1 MSDYNDDAK
10 YAKEK
15 LATVSETMCL
25 AKWLQ
30 TSYHLTTG
38 HTNSCYHNPPHKMDL
53 ALNTLNDTNE
63 KFQQKHR
70 MYKGERPEGCSYCWR
85 MEDKGHMSD
94 RHYRSGEPWAMDNFN
109 RVIRSF
115 DTAETIFPTYVE
127 VNFNSACNL
136 KCSYCSPQYSSSWM
150 AHSKQFGAYP
160 TIQPH
165 NDPDYFTGDRKPIP
179 NREHNPYLEKFW
191 DDWEVMYKGLR
202 HFRMTGGEPLMD
214 PNTYKVFDHVLE
226 NPKPDL
232 HLNVTSNFSVEPDMF
247 DKYMDYCKRLCED
260 EKIEHFMQF
269 VSLDCFGERAE
280 YIRDGLNFNRLWDNV
295 NRFLNDIPHRNSV
308 TFIITLNNLSI
319 TSLRELFTAIYG
331 LREIYSNDYQR
342 VWFDVPVLTDPAWQ
356 SIQILPESYS
366 YKLEKLVKYLSG
378 NPEESCEGFG
388 GFKDYEVAKL
398 QRDLD
403 FMRSPVPEEWLNEQR
418 VNFYRFF
425 NEYDKRRDKNFLE
438 TFPEM
443 EDFWSECMYR
453 SKKYDQ

>member
-1 MSDYNDDAK
+1 MSDYNDDAQR
-10 YAKEK
+10 AKEK

-53 ALNTLNDTNE
+53 SKVSLNETPE
-63 KFQQKHR
+63 KQVQKMM
-70 MYKGERPEGCSYCWR
+70 MYKGERPTGCEYCWR

-94 RHYRSGEPWAMDNFN
+94 RHYRSGEPWAMDNFD
-109 RVIRSF
+109 RVVRSF
-115 DTAETIFPTYVE
+115 DTAETIYPTYVE
-127 VNFNSACNL
+127 ANFNSACNL
-136 KCSYCSPQYSSSWM
+136 KCSYCSPQYSSMWM
-150 AHSKQFGAYP
+150 AHSKRFGAYP

-165 NDPDYFTGDRKPIP
+165 NDPEYFTGDRRPIP
-179 NREHNPYLEKFW
+179 NREHNPYLEQFW
-191 DDWEVMYKGLR
+191 TDWPVMYKGLR

-214 PNTYKVFDHVLE
+214 PNTYEVFDYVLE
-226 NPKPDL
+226 HPKPDL

-247 DKYMDYCKRLCED
+247 DKYMEYAKRLCEG

-269 VSLDCFGERAE
+269 VSLDGFGEQAE
-280 YIRDGLNFNRLWDNV
+280 YIRDGLDFNRLWDNV
-295 NRFLNDIPHRNSV
+295 NRFLNDIPGRNSL

-342 VWFDVPVLTDPAWQ
+342 VWFDVPVLTNPSWQ

-366 YKLEKLVKYLSG
+366 YKLEKLVKYLIG

-403 FMRSPVPEEWLNEQR
+403 FMRHDVEEHSLNEAR

-425 NEYDKRRDKNFLE
+425 SEYDKRRDKNFLE

-443 EDFWSECMYR
+443 VEFWDDCMYR